1 MKKVFTSVIA
11 VLVLT
16 VSFAAKPNSNPTPL
30 YASQIMFP
38 VGKAGQKISLLELST
53 ISKVNLEKMSGKKMS
68 GAESFAFKSAQR
80 KMNRGINSEG
90 VVTSKRMK
98 KMFYAG
104 ETGFHVGG
112 FALGFLVGL
121 VGVLIAYLIND
132 DYKKNRVKW
141 AWIGLGAGIILGVL
155 LFLAVYSGST
165 I

>member
-11 VLVLT
+11 LLVLT

-53 ISKVNLEKMSGKKMS
+53 ISKVNLEKITGKKMS

-80 KMNRGINSEG
+80 KMNRGINNEG

-104 ETGFHVGG
+104 ETGFHFGG
-112 FALGFLVGL
+112 FALGFFVGL
-121 VGVLIAYLIND
+121 TGVLIAYLIKD
-132 DYKKNRVKW
+132 DFKRNRVKW
-141 AWIGLGAGIILGVL
+141 AWIGFGIGLVL
-155 LFLAVYSGST
+155 AIIFLAAFYSSGN
-165 I
+165 

>member
-11 VLVLT
+11 FLVLT

-53 ISKVNLEKMSGKKMS
+53 ISKVNLETITGKKMS

-104 ETGFHVGG
+104 ETGFHFGG
-112 FALGFLVGL
+112 FALGFFVGL
-121 VGVLIAYLIND
+121 TGVLIAYLIKD
-132 DYKKNRVKW
+132 DYKRNRVKW
-141 AWIGLGAGIILGVL
+141 AWIGFGIGLVLAIVL
-155 LFLAVYSGST
+155 LAAFYSSGY
-165 I
+165 

>member
-11 VLVLT
+11 LLVLT

-53 ISKVNLEKMSGKKMS
+53 ISKVNLEKKTGKKMS

-80 KMNRGINSEG
+80 KMNRGINKEG
-90 VVTSKRMK
+90 VVSSKKMK

-104 ETGFHVGG
+104 ETGFHLGG
-112 FALGFLVGL
+112 FALGFFVGL
-121 VGVLIAYLIND
+121 TGVLIAYLIKD
-132 DYKKNRVKW
+132 DYKRNRVKW
-141 AWIGLGAGIILGVL
+141 AWIGFGVGL
-155 LFLAVYSGST
+155 VLAIVFLAAFYSSGN
-165 I
+165 